1 MAEKEVKMETI
12 LITANARKLI
22 VGAHENIITIADDI
36 KREIETKDGISTP
49 KIVITN
55 GVDYSKESA
64 LKMINDKS
72 IATKWVNTIDEN
84 NEALVIVLERGE

>member
-1 MAEKEVKMETI
+1 METI
-12 LITANARKLI
+12 LIKANARNLI
-22 VGAHENIITIADDI
+22 TRADENIITIADDI
-36 KREIETKDGISTP
+36 KGEIETKDGISTP

-55 GVDYSKESA
+55 GVDYSKKSA

-84 NEALVIVLERGE
+84 NNEALVIVLERGGKND